1 MNQIILHKSH
11 FLLML
16 ICLFLIYID
25 QWTFVCQYKAKRDF
39 LDALWHFQ
47 RGKFILFSILSMTE
61 FQKES
66 YKPSTSE
73 ISGLEWGRQYFWVIS
88 CFPWSILW
96 NGACIILKMKL
107 GPSIHSIQL
116 GSWILKLVIKS
127 WHLSQRVR
135 IAGFQ
140 KNLKAL

>member
-1 MNQIILHKSH
+1 MNQIIHHKSH

-61 FQKES
+61 FLRES

-88 CFPWSILW
+88 CFPWSILRNW
-96 NGACIILKMKL
+96 SVYHFKNEIGTIYSFNSVGFLDSKACDQILT
-107 GPSIHSIQL
+107 SITKSDN
-116 GSWILKLVIKS
+116 SWVSEKP
-127 WHLSQRVR
+127 
-135 IAGFQ
+135 
-140 KNLKAL
+140 